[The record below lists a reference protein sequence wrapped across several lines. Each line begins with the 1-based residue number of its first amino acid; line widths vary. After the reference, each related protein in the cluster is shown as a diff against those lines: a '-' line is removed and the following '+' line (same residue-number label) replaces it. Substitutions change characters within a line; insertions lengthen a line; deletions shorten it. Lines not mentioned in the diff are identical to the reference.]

1 MNSRHDEVKIGFIG
15 FGEAGFHLAKGLR
28 SAGATKIVAYD
39 IHTHTPGRGEK
50 IQQRAQESNVPLL
63 ASSAELAAASD
74 ILLSTVTA
82 NRAAEAAAQTA
93 PFLTA
98 QHIYADLNSVSPA
111 LKQSIGQMIETQGA
125 RFVEVAIMSPVP
137 PYGHR
142 APMFLGGLHAP
153 ALVEWLAPFGMQL
166 EVISEQ
172 IGAAAATKMCRSIIV
187 KGLEALL
194 LECVLGAVPYGAD
207 ERVFATL
214 DETFPGMNWQKLAS
228 YMIGRVVE
236 HGERR
241 ARELEEVA
249 ATLRALGID
258 PIMAEATVRRQDWCA
273 RLNLLPQF
281 EGQAPNDYRA
291 VVRAIMAA
299 REEASE
305 NLERG
310 QR

>member
-1 MNSRHDEVKIGFIG
+1 
-15 FGEAGFHLAKGLR
+15 
-28 SAGATKIVAYD
+28 
-39 IHTHTPGRGEK
+39 
-50 IQQRAQESNVPLL
+50 
-63 ASSAELAAASD
+63 
-74 ILLSTVTA
+74 
-82 NRAAEAAAQTA
+82 
-93 PFLTA
+93 
-98 QHIYADLNSVSPA
+98 
-111 LKQSIGQMIETQGA
+111 
-125 RFVEVAIMSPVP
+125 
-137 PYGHR
+137 
-142 APMFLGGLHAP
+142 
-153 ALVEWLAPFGMQL
+153 
-166 EVISEQ
+166 
-172 IGAAAATKMCRSIIV
+172 
-187 KGLEALL
+187 
-194 LECVLGAVPYGAD
+194 
-207 ERVFATL
+207 
-214 DETFPGMNWQKLAS
+214 
-228 YMIGRVVE
+228 VVE